1 MEILGLIIA
10 GAIIGALGRLA
21 APGRQPIP
29 IWLTVIVGI
38 VGVILGYYASAAF
51 GVAATRGI
59 DWLRWIISIIIAAAL
74 VALAANF
81 YTRRARV

>member
-74 VALAANF
+74 VARAANF
-81 YTRRARV
+81 YPRRARV